1 MVRIEISGGEQ
12 AKLLGA
18 KIRAAEKEF
27 KPEMGKALH
36 DGTRPLPAA
45 ARRSALE
52 HLPKRKGLNRLV
64 AAAKFTVRRISVME
78 YQVKGSGID
87 QLQHTNE
94 GQVSHPTFAHRPRV
108 TQTIPRAKDWFNRP
122 MRAHKRK
129 IADELGDAMHRIAKR
144 IT

>member
-1 MVRIEISGGEQ
+1 MVHVEISGGAQ

-36 DGTRPLPAA
+36 DGTRSLPMA

-52 HLPKRKGLNRLV
+52 HLPKRKGLNLLV
-64 AAAKFTVRRISVME
+64 AAARFTVRRISVME
-78 YQVKGSGID
+78 YQVKASGIP

-94 GQVSHPTFAHRPRV
+94 GEVSHPTYGHRPRV

-122 MRAHKRK
+122 MRAHKQK
-129 IADELGDAMHRIAKR
+129 IADDLGDAMHKIAER